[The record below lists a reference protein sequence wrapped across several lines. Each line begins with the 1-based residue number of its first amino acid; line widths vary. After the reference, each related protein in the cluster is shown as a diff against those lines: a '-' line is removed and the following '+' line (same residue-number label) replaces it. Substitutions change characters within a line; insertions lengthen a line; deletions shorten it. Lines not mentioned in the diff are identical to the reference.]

1 MVRIRTN
8 KLVAYLGID
17 PSAIGNGSG
26 GGSCVLITPD
36 GKAESIDLNKGEQ
49 LVACKIREW
58 SREYSVR
65 ACLERVHSMP
75 QQGVSS
81 TFKFGTGY
89 GYCLG
94 VLNAFAIPYSL
105 VSPQTWQKHFN
116 ISKQQDKSLT
126 HAQRKS
132 ARKKEM
138 KSVAEKRNLLS
149 KVTLINADA
158 VLIAVYLK
166 ETAK

>member
-1 MVRIRTN
+1 MVVRTN

-26 GGSCVLITPD
+26 GGSCVLLTPD

-58 SREYSVR
+58 SRTYLVR
-65 ACLERVHSMP
+65 ACLEQVHSMP

-89 GYCLG
+89 GYCMG
-94 VLNAFAIPYSL
+94 VLNAFAIPYKL
-105 VSPQTWQKHFN
+105 VTPQAWQKHFA
-116 ISKQQDKSLT
+116 ISKQDKSLT
-126 HAQRKS
+126 HAQKKA

-138 KSVAEKRNLLS
+138 KALAEKRKLLP

-158 VLIAVYLK
+158 VLLAIYLK
-166 ETAK
+166 ETGI